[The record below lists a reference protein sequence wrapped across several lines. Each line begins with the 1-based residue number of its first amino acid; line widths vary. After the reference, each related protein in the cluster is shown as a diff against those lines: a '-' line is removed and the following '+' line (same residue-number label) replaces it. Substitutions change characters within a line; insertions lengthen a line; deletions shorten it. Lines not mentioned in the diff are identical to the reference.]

1 MFDRPREKKVIF
13 ISHSG
18 SEWCIIENCRH
29 CCLTRH
35 YRQLKYFL
43 VRSASRIWVT
53 HWSFAMR
60 LCLYLIDS
68 RFCKILRLIFGIFT
82 EESRIIQNWV
92 VRIGVDIPNDG
103 SIFIKC
109 FIFLTVLVRSVTEI
123 TLGSIHGNNWRPI
136 ILWPII
142 LDHFGCRCHLKPS
155 IKCSR
160 KREVE
165 LSYFLIKISWPR
177 TRWTGVGSAV
187 VNIPLIEDP
196 DIKCLLYKFRPQ
208 IDW

>member
-1 MFDRPREKKVIF
+1 MFDRPREKKGIF

-29 CCLTRH
+29 CCPTRH
-35 YRQLKYFL
+35 YRQLKYVL

-53 HWSFAMR
+53 HRSFAMR

-109 FIFLTVLVRSVTEI
+109 FIFDGFGKVCYRNHSRFDSWQQLTTNNSVTYNP
-123 TLGSIHGNNWRPI
+123 GSFWMQMPCKAINKMFQKARG
-136 ILWPII
+136 
-142 LDHFGCRCHLKPS
+142 
-155 IKCSR
+155 
-160 KREVE
+160 
-165 LSYFLIKISWPR
+165 R
-177 TRWTGVGSAV
+177 TFIFS
-187 VNIPLIEDP
+187 D
-196 DIKCLLYKFRPQ
+196 
-208 IDW
+208 